1 MPAMRNV
8 HKCDGPASSSECDG
22 SSSSFASSL
31 NNNLFASLHPSSR
44 IHPSRD
50 STSSATST
58 ESNSQ
63 KERKNNKR
71 MRPKITSLDRSER
84 DQQQGKE
91 RVPRPR
97 NAFIIFRSW
106 YIGKVKAGVVMD
118 GGKSDTEDDATVEK
132 MTIAGSAHPSHSVN
146 HQNELSKRAA
156 KAWNG
161 MNHEERR
168 PYVEEA
174 KREKEWH
181 RLMYPDYVYAPGGVG
196 VKTGGKGKEGTRQH
210 ARKEKSSKLAESNQA
225 QLPNSGCHSCCSCYR
240 PRQNS
245 RPAAR

>member
-161 MNHEERR
+161 MNQTEVNTLEKKDDEAMRSS
-168 PYVEEA
+168 EEA
-174 KREKEWH
+174 QIQHCDIDAKLKVSIPLFLPFQCRGLTLNPPLGRTKVSRT
-181 RLMYPDYVYAPGGVG
+181 RLRSGSWSAHVG
-196 VKTGGKGKEGTRQH
+196 LLR
-210 ARKEKSSKLAESNQA
+210 
-225 QLPNSGCHSCCSCYR
+225 
-240 PRQNS
+240 
-245 RPAAR
+245 